1 MLRYIII
8 LCFILSFPAI
18 GNNVFFEDFNTN
30 PESRWEFI
38 SDQVMGGT
46 SIGQIEF
53 LIDKDKTYA
62 RMTGNVSIEN
72 NGGFIQFRR
81 KLIQTIDEDS
91 NGIRIE
97 VRGNIEE
104 YFIHIRTAGTILPWQ
119 YYQAPFLAKN
129 NWQYIKVP
137 FNKFK
142 RSGIML
148 SKILSPDSIKS
159 IAIVAYGKEH
169 KAVVDINIIEIY

>member
-38 SDQVMGGT
+38 SDQVMGGV
-46 SIGQIEF
+46 SVGQIEF
-53 LIDKDKTYA
+53 LVNKDKTYA

-81 KLIQTIDEDS
+81 KLTQKINEDS
-91 NGIRIE
+91 NGIRIK

-104 YFIHIRTAGTILPWQ
+104 YFIHIRTSGTILPWQ
-119 YYQAPFLAKN
+119 YYQASFPVKD
-129 NWQYIKVP
+129 NWQYIKIP

-148 SKILSPDSIKS
+148 SKTFSPNSVKS

-169 KAVVDINIIEIY
+169 KALVDVNIIEIY